1 MSNDLIS
8 RSAVYN
14 KLLELEELARNRV
27 LDTPTNSP
35 CYQRYVAQLNERTA
49 LKHLIADEPT
59 VYDAEKVVEQLEE
72 EREYSYADFTEYV
85 NNYSP
90 CLDDEYDDYFHRGLE
105 RAIRLVKAGGNIDN
119 H

>member
-1 MSNDLIS
+1 MRDDLIS

-59 VYDAEKVVEQLEE
+59 AYDVDKVVEQIEE
-72 EREYSYADFTEYV
+72 KSFIPGDR
-85 NNYSP
+85 
-90 CLDDEYDDYFHRGLE
+90 RGVSE
-105 RAIRLVKAGGNIDN
+105 IKVVFKDTAIEIIKAGGASDN
-119 H
+119 Y

>member
-14 KLLELEELARNRV
+14 RLLELEELARNRV

-35 CYQRYVAQLNERTA
+35 CYMRYVAQLNERTA
-49 LKHLIADEPT
+49 LKHLIADIET
-59 VYDAEKVVEQLEE
+59 AYDVDKVLEQIENKMFSAEVY
-72 EREYSYADFTEYV
+72 
-85 NNYSP
+85 N
-90 CLDDEYDDYFHRGLE
+90 DDMDGVQIDNLLCMGDVYE
-105 RAIRLVKAGGNIDN
+105 IVKAGGASDS